1 MRALVCILML
11 AGGWIPGAGAVPA
24 AEVPPPDGDWRPH
37 RLARCQVHPAPR
49 GPAADV
55 MAQARDLF
63 VHGAGGD
70 AVSVL
75 ERGLVE
81 VGSQPWLSLFL
92 AQIYLL
98 AGQGEPH
105 CLPLTG
111 PAAPAGDWAADRLR
125 LLDRA
130 DILLARLQ
138 ELWRDDAAVVFLRA
152 DVARSRDDHAT
163 AADLDH
169 QGRQQCTHMETF
181 DLLREL
187 RGLTLRPAKV
197 LAPIAPAYPEAAA
210 RRRIQGE
217 VFFDLRCSDRPAR
230 PGQRGGAGRASRSR
244 PGACRTRSPRRRWF
258 PGRTGGLLPG
268 LVVVADP
275 DPVRPGKLMG

>member
-11 AGGWIPGAGAVPA
+11 AGGWILGAGALPA

-49 GPAADV
+49 GPAVEV
-55 MAQARDLF
+55 MARAQDLF
-63 VHGAGGD
+63 DHGAGGD

-81 VGSQPWLSLFL
+81 VGSQPWLLLFL

-111 PAAPAGDWAADRLR
+111 PAAPTGDWTADRLR

-130 DILLARLQ
+130 DILLVRLQ

-169 QGRQQCTHMETF
+169 QGRRLCTHMETF

-187 RGLTLRPAKV
+187 RGLTFRPAKV

-217 VFFDLRCSDRPAR
+217 VVFDVLIDPLGRVRDAV
-230 PGQRGGAGRASRSR
+230 QVGRADRDLAQAAR
-244 PGACRTRSPRRRWF
+244 EALGD
-258 PGRTGGLLPG
+258 GGFQAG
-268 LVVVADP
+268 QVGYY
-275 DPVRPGKLMG
+275 PVWSWLRIPIQFVLGN